1 MSITVNTNNVLKK
14 QQNIWNHILFHPTD
28 AIEDEWGKKILD
40 EISKDKAAEV
50 VRIYSMMEDIVSM
63 DERGTLKY
71 DFTLN
76 DIRLDYLLEKGFTP
90 MIAYAGIPAC
100 IAKSTEEKSSVSYG
114 KTRYKGKMW
123 ITSPPKD
130 YKLWEDICYE
140 YTKHI
145 VERYGEETVA
155 KWYIHCFNEP
165 DIDPFFMKNS
175 SVKEKCT
182 EYCKLYTGF
191 EKGVLKV
198 SHKLKIGGP
207 AIAGEFEFLEGFL
220 KFISETG
227 KKIDYI
233 CFHNYGINVE
243 GLIDGTDDFTVKNHF
258 KKYDKVR
265 ELVLKYIPQGIEIIQ
280 DEWGA
285 CTGGFVQ
292 IDRCPKLIFRETE
305 KFSRYYGKMITE
317 FVKNYDD
324 AGKIVICLS
333 GQHEMNF
340 EFEGFRNFF
349 SLNFIKKPIYNA
361 YILTGKLHN
370 QILEDTTDNKYLHI
384 LPTKNKDGKIS
395 VLFTYSSDNF
405 SEDLESLN
413 ETVTFQGIEGKKTV
427 RLWKID
433 KENTNPY
440 REFQKNGWAEKLTSE
455 QIYNL
460 QKVTEIKPQSYLT
473 DAKGSLN
480 IDINMTA
487 NGLMLVEIE

>member
-1 MSITVNTNNVLKK
+1 MSITVNANSVLKK
-14 QQNIWNHILFHPTD
+14 QQNIWGHILFHPTD
-28 AIEDEWGKKILD
+28 AIEDDWGKRILD

-63 DERGTLKY
+63 DEQGRLKY

-90 MIAYAGIPAC
+90 MIAYAGIPEC

-145 VERYGEETVA
+145 VERYGEEAVA
-155 KWYIHCFNEP
+155 KWYLHCFNEP

-175 SVKEKCT
+175 SLKEKCT

-191 EKGVLKV
+191 EKAVLKV

-207 AIAGEFEFLEGFL
+207 AMAGEFEFLEGFL
-220 KFISETG
+220 KFVSEN
-227 KKIDYI
+227 KKRIDYI
-233 CFHNYGINVE
+233 CFHNYGITVE
-243 GLIDGTDDFTVKNHF
+243 GLIDGTEDFTVKNHL

-265 ELVLKYIPQGIEIIQ
+265 DMVLKYIPRGIEIIQ

-292 IDRCPKLIFRETE
+292 TDRCPKLIFRETE
-305 KFSRYYGKMITE
+305 KFSCYYGKMITE
-317 FVKNYDD
+317 FVKKYDD

-333 GQHEMNF
+333 GQHEMKS

-349 SLNFIKKPIYNA
+349 SLHFIKKPIYNA
-361 YILTGKLHN
+361 YILTAKLHN
-370 QILEDTTDNKYLHI
+370 LVLDDTTDNENISI
-384 LPTKNKDGKIS
+384 LSTKGEDGRIAI
-395 VLFTYSSDNF
+395 LLTYSSDNF
-405 SEDLESLN
+405 SENLKGINDTITLN
-413 ETVTFQGIEGKKTV
+413 GIEGEKAV

-433 KENTNPY
+433 NENSNPY
-440 REFQKNGWAEKLTSE
+440 AEFQKLKWSENLTKDEIEYLKKCAELKA
-455 QIYNL
+455 
-460 QKVTEIKPQSYLT
+460 QSYT
-473 DAKGSLN
+473 KVSDGSLK

-487 NGLMLVEIE
+487 NALMLVEIE